1 MGLFDSGKG
10 DFVTC
15 SSEKNSELYHA
26 VLGGLGQF
34 GVITRARISLKPA
47 PTTVR
52 LYRIV
57 NNFILSPYDIFPPT
71 NVHQI
76 YLVVDHIF

>member
-1 MGLFDSGKG
+1 MGLFNSGKG

-52 LYRIV
+52 TVIQ
-57 NNFILSPYDIFPPT
+57 NC
-71 NVHQI
+71 Q
-76 YLVVDHIF
+76 

>member
-1 MGLFDSGKG
+1 MFDSGKG

-15 SSEKNSELYHA
+15 SNKKNPELYHA

-34 GVITRARISLKPA
+34 GVITRARISLEPA
-47 PTTVR
+47 PTMVR

-57 NNFILSPYDIFPPT
+57 NNLPSSVFFLQQS
-71 NVHQI
+71 VH
-76 YLVVDHIF
+76 